1 MLFGF
6 NADEV
11 FRIAIE
17 IEENG
22 KEFYEKAERKIDN
35 EEVKELFREL
45 AREEFIHKKR
55 FSELRAQLPEL
66 AKEGQVFDPDNEM
79 GKYIKMMADMH
90 VFRSGQDLS
99 KRLETISSAKDALKM
114 AIDFEKD
121 SIVFFL
127 LMQDNT
133 DEKTGKKL
141 VGQLLK
147 EEQEHLR
154 KLST

>member
-1 MLFGF
+1 
-6 NADEV
+6 
-11 FRIAIE
+11 
-17 IEENG
+17 
-22 KEFYEKAERKIDN
+22 
-35 EEVKELFREL
+35 
-45 AREEFIHKKR
+45 
-55 FSELRAQLPEL
+55 
-66 AKEGQVFDPDNEM
+66 
-79 GKYIKMMADMH
+79 
-90 VFRSGQDLS
+90 
-99 KRLETISSAKDALKM
+99 M